1 MGWLLYLIVFA
12 GGGLAGWLLAKS
24 RNPDTRVRELEEHLT
39 SLQEKYDRYQEDVTE
54 HFSTTAQLVNA
65 LTTSYR
71 EVHQHL
77 QQGAQTLCADTRRHG
92 SSNPGNAFISL
103 EMPRDSSGHATLLH
117 DDAYLASLEPP
128 RDYAAKK
135 PSDKGTL
142 DEDYGFRN

>member
-1 MGWLLYLIVFA
+1 MSWLLYLIVFA
-12 GGGLAGWLLAKS
+12 AGAAGGWLLSKS
-24 RNPDTRVRELEEHLT
+24 RNPDTRIRELEEHMT
-39 SLQEKYDRYQEDVTE
+39 SLQEKYDRYQESVTE
-54 HFSTTAQLVNA
+54 HFSTSAQLVNA

-71 EVHQHL
+71 EVHRHL

-103 EMPRDSSGHATLLH
+103 EMPRDSTGHATLLH